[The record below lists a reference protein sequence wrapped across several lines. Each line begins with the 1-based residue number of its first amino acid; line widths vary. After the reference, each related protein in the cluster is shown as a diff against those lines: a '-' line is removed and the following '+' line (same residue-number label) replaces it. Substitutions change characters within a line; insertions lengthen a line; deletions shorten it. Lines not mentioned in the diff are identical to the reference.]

1 MPSLVASLMT
11 PATSCST
18 TPFSAVRSRRIRSS
32 HRPLSLQGTKC
43 SSPRSSPWL
52 SVDIAT
58 TVQPSSGDP
67 QRPRAMEKPRS
78 TVPSRHWSALILM
91 SSRVW
96 SSRSARRW
104 HVTVSPARVQRAIA
118 WRTPPA
124 LISVLGCVNMRTVTL
139 RAAVSALAW
148 ARVGEGGWKLSCSP
162 HTSRTSCV
170 TCALPRWLAYQGTVD
185 DLDRIITINQVE
197 GMVDDLPQGRYWTPR
212 PRADRAP
219 RVPVASTEETSPAP
233 ARESCGRRTPA
244 GRRRSTAAAWI
255 ACGRCTP
262 RQSPL
267 TGCESNSVQSPSA
280 HHRRI
285 IGDDDS
291 DHDAGATLPL
301 LWLSPDN
308 LGITS
313 TRRATNS

>member
-58 TVQPSSGDP
+58 AVQPSSGDL

-96 SSRSARRW
+96 SSRSATRW
-104 HVTVSPARVQRAIA
+104 QVTVGPARVQRAIA

-124 LISVLGCVNMRTVTL
+124 LISVLGWVNMRTVTL

-162 HTSRTSCV
+162 HTSRHLVSPV
-170 TCALPRWLAYQGTVD
+170 RFRGGWRSYQGTVD
-185 DLDRIITINQVE
+185 DLDRVITINQVE

-255 ACGRCTP
+255 ACGRCT

-267 TGCESNSVQSPSA
+267 TGCGSNSVQSVRAPPED
-280 HHRRI
+280 HRR
-285 IGDDDS
+285 
-291 DHDAGATLPL
+291 
-301 LWLSPDN
+301 
-308 LGITS
+308 
-313 TRRATNS
+313 R